1 MSDSTDVK
9 LKAGLVPLTTLSFSG
24 SDLNQVQQQL
34 AQKRAEAPALFSNLP
49 CVLDLSDLADIDL
62 PQLKT
67 ICREAGLSA
76 IAVKNCPA
84 ALLPQLNNLQLADLG
99 RGQSKQNT
107 RPASDTPAQPEEMQN
122 TVEHPAV
129 SEEKAQ
135 RAVKIHHANVRSG
148 QQLYFDGDLFI
159 LGMVSA
165 GAEVLATGDIHIYGA
180 LRGRALAGAKG
191 DEAALISAQQ
201 FDAELVAIAGQYKL
215 FENQHEQYKQ
225 AVVIQLSQNAGDEA
239 PYLNINGVS

>member
-1 MSDSTDVK
+1 MDVK
-9 LKAGLVPLTTLSFSG
+9 LKAGLVPLTTLSFS
-24 SDLNQVQQQL
+24 STNLEQLQQQL
-34 AQKRAEAPALFSNLP
+34 DQKRAEAPALFSNLP
-49 CVLDLSDLADIDL
+49 CVLDLSGLDEIDL
-62 PQLKT
+62 TALKS
-67 ICREAGLSA
+67 ICRQAGLAA

-84 ALLPQLNNLQLADLG
+84 ALIPLLDDLQLADLG
-99 RGQSKQNT
+99 RGQSKQARASSAT
-107 RPASDTPAQPEEMQN
+107 EQPSAATHASAAETPPPAIVSSEDKPA
-122 TVEHPAV
+122 
-129 SEEKAQ
+129 
-135 RAVKIHHANVRSG
+135 RAIKVHQANVRSG

-191 DEAALISAQQ
+191 DEAAIISAQQ